1 MKFVKYIVALSLLA
15 FFVSLTYLYTQ
26 TLPVGGDKKIVHEVY
41 SGSLRSHLQYLQK
54 EGILKNA
61 LITEILARLI
71 TRTIVQKGEYEFT
84 SSMSAPEILRVLASG
99 KSVSRP
105 ITFKEGINIFEMAS
119 IIQDKGLA
127 TKEEFLKKVQDPKL
141 IQELLGENHKSLEG
155 YLYPETYYYQKN
167 MPIEILIRAQVRQ
180 FFTVLS
186 EVAPEWQGDKKK
198 LHTMT
203 TLASMVE
210 KETGAEEERSTIAS
224 VFYNRLKK
232 GMKLQSDP
240 TIIYGIAMER
250 GALINNIRKSDI
262 LHPSDFNTYYIRGL
276 PLSPIANPGK
286 EALEAVKNPAQ
297 TDYLYFVSMNEGR
310 HYFSKTYEEHNKA
323 VKEYQMNRKA
333 RQGKSWRNLK
343 SNK

>member
-1 MKFVKYIVALSLLA
+1 MKFIKYIIALSILAGFVGLA
-15 FFVSLTYLYTQ
+15 FIYTQ

-41 SGSLRSHLQYLQK
+41 SGSLRSHLQYLEA

-61 LITEILARLI
+61 VVAEILARLV

-84 SSMSAPEILRVLASG
+84 SQMSAPEILRVLSSG

-105 ITFKEGINIFEMAS
+105 ITFKEGINIFEMAE
-119 IIQDKGLA
+119 IIQEKGLA
-127 TKEEFLKKVQDPKL
+127 KKEDFIKKVRDPAL
-141 IQELLGENHKSLEG
+141 VQELLGGAYKSLEG

-167 MPIEILIRAQVRQ
+167 MPVEILIRAQVRQ
-180 FFTVLS
+180 FFAVVKEIS
-186 EVAPEWQGDKKK
+186 PEWLEDKKT

-203 TLASMVE
+203 VLASMVE
-210 KETGAEEERSTIAS
+210 KETGAEEERPTIAS

-240 TIIYGIAMER
+240 TIIYGIAMEK
-250 GALINNIRKSDI
+250 GALIRNIRKADI
-262 LHPSDFNTYYIRGL
+262 LHPSEYNTYYIKGL
-276 PLSPIANPGK
+276 PVSPIANPGK
-286 EALEAVKNPAQ
+286 EALAAVKKPAQ
-297 TDYLYFVSMNEGR
+297 TDFLYFVSMNEGQ

-323 VKEYQMNRKA
+323 VKDYQMNRNA

-343 SNK
+343 SSK